1 MARKFTLAVEEG
13 RSVQDTADQI
23 ALLTSAV
30 LNELFPE
37 QWREAMVLL
46 SQRIN
51 RAVAEDDL
59 GNARHIAREKPS
71 ADRGIGGLPFS
82 LDCGD

>member
-37 QWREAMVLL
+37 QWREVMVLL

-59 GNARHIAREKPS
+59 GTRGTSHARSHLRTEE
-71 ADRGIGGLPFS
+71 
-82 LDCGD
+82 